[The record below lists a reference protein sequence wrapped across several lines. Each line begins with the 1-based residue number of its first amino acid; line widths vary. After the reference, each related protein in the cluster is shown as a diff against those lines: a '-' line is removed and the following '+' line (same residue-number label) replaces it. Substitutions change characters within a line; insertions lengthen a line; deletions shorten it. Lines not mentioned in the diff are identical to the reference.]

1 MWESSSPRPQGQSA
15 NEAGIQ
21 HAPQRGRPCRRVVF
35 PKLSLG
41 KEVPRGLGRED
52 GGAELAAGPCAEIL
66 VSPGQ

>member
-1 MWESSSPRPQGQSA
+1 M
-15 NEAGIQ
+15 
-21 HAPQRGRPCRRVVF
+21 F